1 MLKDRIK
8 KLRKAN
14 KMSQEEFAE
23 KLFVSRSLVAKWE
36 LGQRYP
42 SAELIRDIAKLFDVP
57 YEKLIKDDYEALE
70 SGDELESCIPGDIS
84 EPDSD
89 RNGDSDDET
98 VAALADRLTDFL
110 RSLSRDDRTLFL
122 RRYYFYDPVKKIAA
136 ARSISE
142 DEVRVRLADVRAKL
156 LSFLEKEGNSDE
168 KE

>member
-42 SAELIRDIAKLFDVP
+42 STDLIHDIAKLFNVP
-57 YEKLIKDDYEALE
+57 YDKLIKDDADAIE
-70 SGDELESCIPGDIS
+70 SGDELEACIPGEIS

-89 RNGDSDDET
+89 RDAGAEDEPL
-98 VAALADRLTDFL
+98 AALADRLTGFL
-110 RSLSRDDRTLFL
+110 TMFSRDDRTLFL
-122 RRYYFYDPVKKIAA
+122 RRYYFYDSVRKISSS
-136 ARSISE
+136 RNLTE

-156 LSFLEKEGNSDE
+156 LSFLEKEGNN
-168 KE
+168 